1 MKKSTIKLAMYLN
14 YFVFAILL
22 NSVGIVIFKSQ
33 INYGVDELQ
42 ASILEAYKDL
52 PIAIVSFLI
61 ASFLPRIGYKKAMLI
76 GLAMVTLACIGMYF
90 GNSFDMA
97 KVLFATVGV
106 SFALIKVSVY
116 SLIGTV
122 TENQKEHNSLMS
134 SIEGV
139 FMIGIA
145 LAYFL
150 FPAFNSDT
158 NPNAWLNVYWLLAV
172 ISLLSFIFLFFAKF
186 EKEEAIPG
194 VNLVD
199 DFAQMFRLFAKLLTI
214 VFVISAFLFV
224 MIEQGIMSWLPT
236 FNSKVL
242 HLPENIS
249 IMMASILAISL
260 AIGRLLA
267 GLLTRKIN
275 WIWVLSFC
283 IVMAMLLVVFVL
295 PKTVGLDVKEI
306 NTLSDIPLIGFAFPL
321 VGLFI
326 APIYPLLNSVV
337 LSALPKSLHSS
348 MTGLIVVFS
357 ALGGTMGSR
366 VIGYLFK
373 NEGPENAFYF
383 TLIPMFLLLISF
395 FILKKLTADS
405 LGVLEVKNSGH

>member
-1 MKKSTIKLAMYLN
+1 
-14 YFVFAILL
+14 
-22 NSVGIVIFKSQ
+22 
-33 INYGVDELQ
+33 
-42 ASILEAYKDL
+42 
-52 PIAIVSFLI
+52 
-61 ASFLPRIGYKKAMLI
+61 
-76 GLAMVTLACIGMYF
+76 
-90 GNSFDMA
+90 
-97 KVLFATVGV
+97 
-106 SFALIKVSVY
+106 
-116 SLIGTV
+116 
-122 TENQKEHNSLMS
+122 
-134 SIEGV
+134 
-139 FMIGIA
+139 
-145 LAYFL
+145 
-150 FPAFNSDT
+150 
-158 NPNAWLNVYWLLAV
+158 LNVYWLLAA
-172 ISLLSFIFLFFAKF
+172 ISFLSFMFLFFAKF
-186 EKEEAIPG
+186 EKEAIIPG
-194 VNLVD
+194 VNLID

-260 AIGRLLA
+260 AVGRLLA
-267 GLLTRKIN
+267 GVLTRKIN

-283 IVMAMLLVVFVL
+283 IIMAMLLVVFVL

-337 LSALPKSLHSS
+337 LSALPKNLHSS

-373 NEGPENAFYF
+373 NEGPENAFYY
-383 TLIPMFLLLISF
+383 TLIPMSLLLISF
-395 FILKKLTADS
+395 FILKKLTANKV
-405 LGVLEVKNSGH
+405 GVSEVKNSGH